1 VPTVSAEFSRLC
13 KRLTIAITVAVLA
26 PLATAVV
33 LGSAQAVADPA
44 PQPSVAVTVSHQ
56 TASLDTLGR
65 ARAVSWISSG
75 HLSH

>member
-1 VPTVSAEFSRLC
+1 MSAEFSKLC
-13 KRLTIAITVAVLA
+13 KRLTIATAVAVLA

-33 LGSAQAVADPA
+33 LGGAQAFADPA
-44 PQPSVAVTVSHQ
+44 QPSATVTVSHQ